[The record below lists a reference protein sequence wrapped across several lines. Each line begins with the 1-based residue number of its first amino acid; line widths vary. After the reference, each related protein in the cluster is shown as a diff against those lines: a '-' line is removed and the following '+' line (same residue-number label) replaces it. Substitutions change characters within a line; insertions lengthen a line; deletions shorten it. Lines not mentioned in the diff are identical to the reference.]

1 MADAKLDPFSLLPT
15 TAARVAALLQDEKMS
30 DVVFLVG
37 GQDES
42 PAWRFSAHKFV
53 LALSSP
59 VFRTMFSSSMSEGEA
74 GIAKVVVTDIHPAAF
89 ENLLQYIYTDHPQL
103 NNIRTTLDTLYAAYK
118 YMLYDLAIQCIDYLS
133 DHVDKDNAIEIHA
146 EIKLYDVELNKGKLL
161 YKCLQL
167 LDREAASILK
177 SQSFGNVDFS
187 TLRMILKREFLNVP
201 SELNVFEAA
210 SYWATQECRR
220 QNLQLTAENKRK
232 VLGNALYL
240 IQYLA
245 MSSEEFHSGP
255 STSGLLSTEEKQSIL
270 SKIFGDEDVTLPA
283 SMKRRGLKWKRTL
296 YECYP
301 IKLFR
306 KEPRVTV
313 SNQQEET
320 MKVATN
326 RDIVLTGF
334 DLYGCNTVEEG
345 VYDKGL
351 QLTVHDTAGNLIGKI
366 QWKIGQKVQLKEGNK
381 LFVSF
386 NDPIYLK
393 ARKKYKIHLHLPKG
407 EYFMGD
413 NWEGTTTSKYKCRS
427 IDFAVKYCK
436 SQAKEMA
443 ASDDSDDEN
452 FADLDSNTD
461 EEAGPS
467 TLPSTESKVTSSSPL
482 NAEPDEGFVRS
493 HFHGVKFYF

>member
-1 MADAKLDPFSLLPT
+1 MAEAKLDPFSLLPT
-15 TAARVAALLQDEKMS
+15 TAARVSALLQDERMS

-37 GQDES
+37 GQDET

-53 LALSSP
+53 LALASP
-59 VFRTMFSSSMSEGEA
+59 VFRTMFSCSMSEGEA
-74 GIAKVVVTDIHPAAF
+74 AIAKVTVTDIQPAAF
-89 ENLLQYIYTDHPQL
+89 ENLLLYIYSDHPQL

-118 YMLYDLAIQCIDYLS
+118 YMLYNLAIQCIDYLFN
-133 DHVDKDNAIEIHA
+133 HVDKDNALEIHA
-146 EIKLYDVELNKGKLL
+146 EVKLYDVELNKGKLL
-161 YKCLQL
+161 YKCLQI
-167 LDREAASILK
+167 LDREASVILK

-201 SELNVFEAA
+201 SELNIFEAV

-220 QNLQLTAENKRK
+220 QNLHLTPENKRNI
-232 VLGNALYL
+232 LGNALYL
-240 IQYLA
+240 VQYLA
-245 MSSEEFHSGP
+245 MSSEEFLSGP
-255 STSGLLSTEEKQSIL
+255 SASGLLSTEEKQSLL
-270 SKIFGDEDVTLPA
+270 SKIYGADDVMLPRQLR
-283 SMKRRGLKWKRTL
+283 RRGLKWKRTL

-306 KEPRVTV
+306 KEPRMIV

-320 MKVATN
+320 MKIATN

-334 DLYGCNTVEEG
+334 DLYGCNNVEEG
-345 VYDKGL
+345 IYDKGL
-351 QLTVHDTAGNLIGKI
+351 QLTVHDTSANLIGKI
-366 QWKIGQKVQLKEGNK
+366 QWKIGQKIQLKEGNK
-381 LFVSF
+381 LFVGFSE
-386 NDPIYLK
+386 PVCLK
-393 ARKKYKIHLHLPKG
+393 MKKKYKIHLHLPKG

-436 SQAKEMA
+436 SQIKEKGHE
-443 ASDDSDDEN
+443 DSDDEN

-461 EEAGPS
+461 EETTLS
-467 TLPSTESKVTSSSPL
+467 SLPSNDAKVTASSPL